1 MILSLHVYCIT
12 RTCYSIIL
20 VITIMYMYNVY
31 TTPSIHRIA
40 REHGFTC
47 TFLSML
53 TMDTI
58 GRTIS
63 KTYTVHLYTCSLGS
77 GLAYIPEQLNL
88 NYIHLVGPSLCIL
101 TVLHACIASFLITFN
116 LSMSG
121 SNSSSSSCG
130 LNIMSGGSVG

>member
-1 MILSLHVYCIT
+1 
-12 RTCYSIIL
+12 
-20 VITIMYMYNVY
+20 MYMYNVY
-31 TTPSIHRIA
+31 TTPSIHRFA
-40 REHGFTC
+40 REHGFTL
-47 TFLSML
+47 LSVL

-63 KTYTVHLYTCSLGS
+63 KTYTVHLYMCSLGS
-77 GLAYIPEQLNL
+77 GLAYNIPEQLKL
-88 NYIHLVGPSLCIL
+88 NYIHLVGPSPCIL
-101 TVLHACIASFLITFN
+101 IIHTCITSFLITFN